1 VVKTLL
7 QAGGRELV
15 MLNADDGASCLMV
28 SAQEGHPDVVKAL
41 LEAGGREL
49 AILTRN
55 DGSISSD

>member
-55 DGSISSD
+55 DA